1 MRYGVRHS
9 FGFRDVRDW
18 GGGGMEPLF
27 INSSHLH
34 GDRQRWRVKG
44 FVKLRKSKVRS
55 HRAQDTER
63 VGEVTV
69 SQRK

>member
-1 MRYGVRHS
+1 
-9 FGFRDVRDW
+9 
-18 GGGGMEPLF
+18 MEPLF
-27 INSSHLH
+27 INSHLH

-55 HRAQDTER
+55 CKAQDMER
-63 VGEVTV
+63 VGKVTV

>member
-1 MRYGVRHS
+1 M
-9 FGFRDVRDW
+9 
-18 GGGGMEPLF
+18 GGGDMEPLF

-44 FVKLRKSKVRS
+44 FVKLRKSKVHS

-69 SQRK
+69 SQRKQREKCELQKQT